1 MTLRPLFVFGIARSG
16 TNLLA
21 RMLGAHPAI
30 EIALDPFMPL
40 FKAIRNASIAHDAP
54 DELRRG
60 FDPMLPFQDGYQA
73 PRGYELLDLVLAADL
88 TAPIA
93 AADLP
98 ALRAAIAARAELEAP
113 DIAARA
119 GDIGGGT
126 CRDLVASALDI
137 VAACRANEAT
147 RCIGIKEVWV
157 LDFLPA
163 LARAFP
169 AARFLVIERDP
180 RAVIASLAALA
191 ERDRSQHAHA
201 ISYMRHWRKNVVLA
215 RRFAAD
221 PALADRFRLVRYED
235 VAARPTE
242 AAREMADFLAVPFD
256 PRMLA
261 PAPRENDAGAWR
273 GNSSYD
279 DAVQGI
285 SDAPIAR
292 WRGSLPAATT
302 RAVEFFCAPEMML
315 ADYPPISADPL
326 MASDETAAYVARAD
340 ADPGSWRS
348 DCGGAAAE
356 MSFEGLR
363 HDLLT
368 GHDPVTDSDLI
379 RRCFLFEPAY
389 HAARAIAQERS
400 APRRR
405 AVP

>member
-21 RMLGAHPAI
+21 RMLGTHPAI

-60 FDPMLPFQDGYQA
+60 FDPTLPFQDGYQA
-73 PRGYELLDLVLAADL
+73 PRGYKLLDLLLATDL
-88 TAPIA
+88 AAPIA
-93 AADLP
+93 PADLP
-98 ALRAAIAARAELEAP
+98 ALRAAIAARAGLEAP

-126 CRDLVASALDI
+126 CRDLVASALET
-137 VAACRANEAT
+137 VASCRANAAT
-147 RCIGIKEVWV
+147 RWIGIKEVWV
-157 LDFLPA
+157 LDFLPT

-169 AARFLVIERDP
+169 AARFLAIERDP

-191 ERDRSQHAHA
+191 ERDRSQHAHSV
-201 ISYMRHWRKNVVLA
+201 SYLRHWRKNAVLA

-221 PALADRFRLVRYED
+221 PALADRFRLMRYED
-235 VAARPTE
+235 VAARPTD
-242 AAREMADFLAVPFD
+242 AARAIADFLALPFD
-256 PRMLA
+256 PRMLVPTA
-261 PAPRENDAGAWR
+261 RGNDADAWR

-279 DAVQGI
+279 DTVQGI

-292 WRGSLPAATT
+292 WRRSLPAATT
-302 RAVEFFCAPEMML
+302 SAVEFFCAPEMAL
-315 ADYPPISADPL
+315 ANYPPISADPL
-326 MASDETAAYVARAD
+326 TASDEIAAYVGRAD

-348 DCGGAAAE
+348 DCGDVAAE

-363 HDLLT
+363 HGLLT
-368 GHDPVTDSDLI
+368 RPDPVTDTDLV
-379 RRCFLFEPAY
+379 RRCFLFEPDY
-389 HAARAIAQERS
+389 RSARAIAQDRS
-400 APRRR
+400 TPRSR
-405 AVP
+405 ALS

>member
-1 MTLRPLFVFGIARSG
+1 MTSQPLFVFGIARSG

-40 FKAIRNASIAHDAP
+40 FKAMRNASIAHDAP

-60 FDPMLPFQDGYQA
+60 FDPTLPFQDGYQA
-73 PRGYELLDLVLAADL
+73 PRGYKLLDVLLAADL
-88 TAPIA
+88 AAPIA
-93 AADLP
+93 PVDLP
-98 ALRAAIAARAELEAP
+98 NLRAAIAARAELEAP

-126 CRDLVASALDI
+126 CRDLVVRAFEI
-137 VAACRANEAT
+137 VASCRAKAAT
-147 RCIGIKEVWV
+147 RWIGTKEVWV

-169 AARFLVIERDP
+169 AARFLAIERDP
-180 RAVIASLAALA
+180 RAVIASLAARA
-191 ERDRSQHAHA
+191 ELDRSQHAHA
-201 ISYMRHWRKNVVLA
+201 ISYLRHWRKNVVLA

-221 PALADRFRLVRYED
+221 PGLADRFRLVRYED
-235 VAARPTE
+235 IAARPRE
-242 AAREMADFLAVPFD
+242 AARALADFLGVPFD

-261 PAPRENDAGAWR
+261 PAARENASGAWR

-279 DAVQGI
+279 DAVPGI

-292 WRGSLPAATT
+292 WRDCLPAATV
-302 RAVEFFCAPEMML
+302 RAVEFFCAPEMGL
-315 ADYPPISADPL
+315 ADYAPVAADPL
-326 MASDETAAYVARAD
+326 TASDEIAAYVARAD

-348 DCGGAAAE
+348 DCGDAAAE
-356 MSFEGLR
+356 MSFEALR
-363 HDLLT
+363 HGLLT
-368 GHDPVTDSDLI
+368 GPDPATDTDLI

-389 HAARAIAQERS
+389 RAAHALLRQQLKPHARAL
-400 APRRR
+400 P
-405 AVP
+405 

>member
-1 MTLRPLFVFGIARSG
+1 MTSQPLFIFGIARSG

-40 FKAIRNASIAHDAP
+40 FKTVRNASIAHDAP

-73 PRGYELLDLVLAADL
+73 PRGYKLLDLLLAADL
-88 TAPIA
+88 AAPIA
-93 AADLP
+93 LADLP
-98 ALRAAIAARAELEAP
+98 ALRAAIAGRAELEAP

-119 GDIGGGT
+119 SEIGGGT
-126 CRDLVASALDI
+126 CRDLVASALEI
-137 VAACRANEAT
+137 VASCRANAT
-147 RCIGIKEVWV
+147 TRWIGIKEVWV

-169 AARFLVIERDP
+169 AARFLAIERDP

-201 ISYMRHWRKNVVLA
+201 ISYLRHWRKNVVLA

-221 PALADRFRLVRYED
+221 PGLADRFRLVRYED
-235 VAARPTE
+235 LAARPRE
-242 AAREMADFLAVPFD
+242 AARALAGFLGLPFD

-261 PAPRENDAGAWR
+261 PAAPENDSGAWR

-279 DAVQGI
+279 DAVPGI

-292 WRGSLPAATT
+292 WRDRLPAPTT

-315 ADYPPISADPL
+315 AHYPPISADPL
-326 MASDETAAYVARAD
+326 TASNEIAAYVARAD

-348 DCGGAAAE
+348 DCGDAAAE
-356 MSFEGLR
+356 MSFEELR
-363 HDLLT
+363 HSLLFRP
-368 GHDPVTDSDLI
+368 DPATEIDLI

-389 HAARAIAQERS
+389 RAAHAIVREHAKPRARAL
-400 APRRR
+400 P
-405 AVP
+405 